1 MNSEKKSK
9 IFVIISMFIFGTIG
23 IFVRYIPF
31 PSSIIALVRGIVGT
45 IFLLLVIAIKKTP
58 LSREAIR
65 SNLVLLCLS
74 GLFIGI
80 NWILLFESYR
90 YTTVATATLC
100 YYLAPIFVIIASP
113 FILKE
118 KLTLPKCICVAAAL
132 IGMVFVSGVLTSGA
146 SNAFNLKGILLGIG
160 AAAFYACVIL
170 LNKHIKNINSY
181 DMTIM
186 QLGVAALVVL
196 PYTLLTE
203 DFSAVEFAPI
213 SVIMLLLVGVIHTGL
228 AYTMYF
234 SSIQGLKAQTVA
246 IYSYIDPVV
255 AIILSTLI
263 LKEDMGIHNIIG
275 AVLILGSTFVSEL
288 VEKRN

>member
-1 MNSEKKSK
+1 MNSEKQSK
-9 IFVIISMFIFGTIG
+9 LFVIISMFIFGTIG

-45 IFLLLVIAIKKTP
+45 IFLLLVITIKKTP
-58 LSREAIR
+58 LNLKAIR
-65 SNLVLLCLS
+65 SNLLLLCLS
-74 GLFIGI
+74 GAFIGV

-100 YYLAPIFVIIASP
+100 YYLAPVFVIIASP

-118 KLTLPKCICVAAAL
+118 KLTLPKSLCVIAAL
-132 IGMVFVSGVLTSGA
+132 IGMVFVSGVLTSGS
-146 SNAFNLKGILLGIG
+146 SNAFNLKGILLGVG

-170 LNKHIKNINSY
+170 LNKHIKNISSY

-186 QLGVAALVVL
+186 QLGIAALVIL

-203 DFSAVEFAPI
+203 DFSALKFAPI
-213 SVIMLLLVGVIHTGL
+213 SVIMLLVVGIIHTGL

-255 AIILSTLI
+255 AIILSTLV
-263 LKEDMGIHNIIG
+263 LKENMGIHGIIG
-275 AVLILGSTFVSEL
+275 AVLILGSTLASEL
-288 VEKRN
+288 VEKRK